1 MATKRKASWLSKN
14 VQDNIPFH
22 SHRRMDLRNIE
33 EFNKF
38 RATKYVF
45 SMTGDQKFSI
55 TAHKNT
61 PEVLKE
67 EMIMELDRLIV
78 ESMESVRDLGCP
90 LNCIIHFYLHCEGL
104 DHDFVWNGI
113 GRHLKTLRQ
122 MLDRNLI
129 TEITGKF
136 MMMIQSGRE
145 VDLNDRTRLTI
156 MAFNPP
162 PELRQRVDELSNS
175 SINTTYL

>member
-1 MATKRKASWLSKN
+1 
-14 VQDNIPFH
+14 
-22 SHRRMDLRNIE
+22 
-33 EFNKF
+33 
-38 RATKYVF
+38 
-45 SMTGDQKFSI
+45 
-55 TAHKNT
+55 
-61 PEVLKE
+61 
-67 EMIMELDRLIV
+67 MEA
-78 ESMESVRDLGCP
+78 VRDLGCP
-90 LNCIIHFYLHCEGL
+90 LNCIIHFYLHCKGL

-156 MAFNPP
+156 MAFNLP
-162 PELRQRVDELSNS
+162 PELRQLSRVDELSNS